1 MDKDLIKKY
10 TDEMFRMRARAV
22 PTAATAENE
31 TARGSG
37 GITVRVTTLKG
48 LYPVPDATVTV
59 YSGQGENK
67 TVLDTS
73 TTDESGKTPVFRLET
88 PSKAL
93 SESAG
98 ALELPYA
105 NYNISVAADGF
116 VEHISLNVPVFPDV
130 VSVQTVD
137 LMQAAASGGNMAPQ
151 ITDEGQ
157 KYEL

>member
-1 MDKDLIKKY
+1 MDKDLIKRY

-22 PTAATAENE
+22 PTAATAQNE
-31 TARGSG
+31 VERGSG
-37 GITVRVTTLKG
+37 GLTVRVTTLKG
-48 LYPVPDATVTV
+48 LYPVPDAKVTIFLG
-59 YSGQGENK
+59 SGDDR

-105 NYNISVAADGF
+105 NYNIAVSADGF
-116 VEHISLNVPVFPDV
+116 VENISLNVPVFPDV

-137 LMQAAASGGNMAPQ
+137 LMQTAASGGNMAPQ